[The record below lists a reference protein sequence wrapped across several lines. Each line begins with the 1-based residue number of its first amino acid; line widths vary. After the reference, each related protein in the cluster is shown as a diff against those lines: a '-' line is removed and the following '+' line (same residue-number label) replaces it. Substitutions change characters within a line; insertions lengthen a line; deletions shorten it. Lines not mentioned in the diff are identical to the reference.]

1 MFESN
6 RAVFPNQQAIDLTLT
21 NVKQTNGEIATETQD
36 SEECRLVYSN
46 VCFFFTLGTKMDK
59 EAFEISATF
68 ICSISH
74 IFWNMLFF
82 FWLNILMFFSFPLL
96 VNLLF
101 LIITCTPGIRVGNKW
116 TVPATD

>member
-74 IFWNMLFF
+74 IF
-82 FWLNILMFFSFPLL
+82 
-96 VNLLF
+96 
-101 LIITCTPGIRVGNKW
+101 
-116 TVPATD
+116 